1 MNLAFLFSLFNLL
14 ILTFHEFIFSKIAIY
29 DLNSKNKIHL
39 SGGIIIFTNFIL
51 LCSFYYFDVI
61 ADFLFNFNCI
71 LVILSFFFLGVV
83 DDKFKLNP
91 YLRLSAM
98 IFFLIIFFQS
108 STSFLILD
116 FNFSFHFYEDIFLS
130 NLLISKIFT
139 IFCILAFLN
148 ALNFFD
154 GINLQVAIYS
164 TIILLYLNYIN
175 HSNVLIILSISLIFF
190 LYLNFKNISY
200 LGDSGVYFLSI
211 VISLV
216 VIEYHNKNLIY
227 ADQII
232 FLFLIP
238 GLDMIRLFFER
249 ISNNKNPMIGDQN
262 HIHHLLKNK
271 FKTKAVVY
279 VLLLCFAPIL
289 LFHLKISKIIIL
301 TITLLIYLILIFKLK
316 KNEVK

>member
-1 MNLAFLFSLFNLL
+1 MNLVFLFSLFNFL
-14 ILTFHEFIFSKIAIY
+14 ILIFHEFIFSKIAIY

-39 SGGIIIFTNFIL
+39 SGGIIILTNFIL
-51 LCSFYYFDVI
+51 LFIFYYLNIIV
-61 ADFLFNFNCI
+61 DFYFNLNCI
-71 LVILSFFFLGVV
+71 LLILCFFILGLV

-91 YLRLSAM
+91 FLRLVLM
-98 IFFLIIFFQS
+98 MLFLIIFFQNNKN
-108 STSFLILD
+108 FLIQDL
-116 FNFSFHFYEDIFLS
+116 NFSYHFYEDVFS
-130 NLLISKIFT
+130 ANLFISKIFT

-154 GINLQVAIYS
+154 GVNLQVVIY
-164 TIILLYLNYIN
+164 TTLILLYLNYIN

-216 VIEYHNKNLIY
+216 VIEFHNKNLIY

-249 ISNNKNPMIGDQN
+249 IANNKSPMTGDKK
-262 HIHHLLKNK
+262 HIHHL
-271 FKTKAVVY
+271 FKTKFKKKAVIY

-289 LFHLKISKIIIL
+289 FFHLKISKIIIL
-301 TITLLIYLILIFKLK
+301 TLTISFYLILIFKFK
-316 KNEVK
+316 KYEVK